1 MIAYSYNARSYT
13 YSGIANKKTNYSATS
28 LVFLK
33 KYMTIDS
40 SALIFVCGKLLG
52 EVTKIGSEM
61 QIPIHSLNSKV
72 HEQKNVKFQH
82 ENILFNIK
90 NTSKIEIVTSSKA
103 VAEFLGI
110 ECGHLGY

>member
-13 YSGIANKKTNYSATS
+13 YSGIANKKTSYSATS

-52 EVTKIGSEM
+52 EVTKRGSEM

-72 HEQKNVKFQH
+72 HEQKNVKF
-82 ENILFNIK
+82 
-90 NTSKIEIVTSSKA
+90 
-103 VAEFLGI
+103 
-110 ECGHLGY
+110 